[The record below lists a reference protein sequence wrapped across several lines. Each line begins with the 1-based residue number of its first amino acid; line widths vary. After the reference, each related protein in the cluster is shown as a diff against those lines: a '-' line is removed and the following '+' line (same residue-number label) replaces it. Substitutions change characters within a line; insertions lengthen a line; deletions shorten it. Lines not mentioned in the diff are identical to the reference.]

1 MASSRIFV
9 KALPPS
15 FTEDEFRKHF
25 SQNGK
30 RDVTDAKLF
39 PRRRIGYVGFRTPE
53 DAQKAVKYFNKTF
66 IRMSRIGVEI
76 ATPIDET
83 NVYKGRVGAPTGRRD
98 AAQPTSLA
106 QPDNSMKRKREIP
119 TQEEQDPK
127 MKEFLDVMRPKT
139 KTKVWSNGDAVENP
153 TEQHTAE
160 AVSVPAVLAEEAS
173 DDEYETVPKKIKE
186 EQQTMAAANTT
197 AAEPESR
204 NEMLQNDAS
213 TDREQRVGAQEPG
226 DAGASIP
233 TPDSQNDPEPS
244 QLVNTEIET
253 ARTTMRL
260 FVRNLPYDVTTEAL
274 EAEFSPYGNLEEV
287 HVSVDPKTGSAKGFA
302 FIQYSDPDSAEQ
314 AFVERDGQIFQ
325 GRLLHILPSKEP
337 RSSKLDDFELSK
349 LPLKKQQ
356 LIKKKRDSESKS
368 FNWNSLFMNADAVVA
383 NVADRLGLSKSE
395 VLDPTSS
402 DAAVRQAHAETH
414 VIQETKAYF
423 RSQGVDLDS
432 FKKRQRGDT
441 AILIK
446 NIPYDLGKDELKRL
460 CEENGDVTRFAIP
473 PSGAVAIVE
482 YKNAAQCKNA
492 WSALSY
498 RRVKNTVLMLEK
510 APADVFAGKV
520 TSQTVDAS
528 VNSEQGGVEKV
539 SATDLKGADQTVPDT
554 VGTATLFVR
563 NLNFTTTSALLTD
576 TFKSFEGFMS
586 ARVKTKTDPKKP
598 GQILSMGF
606 GFLEF
611 QSASQAQVALKVM
624 DGHLLEGHKLQIRAS
639 HRGTDAAEERRK
651 TDAQKKAA
659 AQSTKVIIK
668 NLPFEVTKKDIRAL
682 FGAYG
687 QLRSVRVPQKLD
699 RSTRGF
705 AFADF
710 MNAKEAQNAMESL
723 RDTHL
728 LGRRLVLDF
737 AAEEPQDAEAEI
749 EKLQQKVGAQV
760 NKLAL
765 QKLTSGG
772 RKKFTTQND
781 EDIA

>member
-153 TEQHTAE
+153 TEQHMAE

-173 DDEYETVPKKIKE
+173 DDEYETVPKKIKVRTTPEEQRGMATDTQISNEPTQEHPVHEKLAPVISEESPTEEAESSRAPVSDADWARSRTSRLLGLLDEEEE

-287 HVSVDPKTGSAKGFA
+287 RTTVSPFCSR
-302 FIQYSDPDSAEQ
+302 Q
-314 AFVERDGQIFQ
+314 
-325 GRLLHILPSKEP
+325 H
-337 RSSKLDDFELSK
+337 DD
-349 LPLKKQQ
+349 
-356 LIKKKRDSESKS
+356 
-368 FNWNSLFMNADAVVA
+368 
-383 NVADRLGLSKSE
+383 
-395 VLDPTSS
+395 
-402 DAAVRQAHAETH
+402 
-414 VIQETKAYF
+414 
-423 RSQGVDLDS
+423 
-432 FKKRQRGDT
+432 
-441 AILIK
+441 
-446 NIPYDLGKDELKRL
+446 
-460 CEENGDVTRFAIP
+460 
-473 PSGAVAIVE
+473 
-482 YKNAAQCKNA
+482 
-492 WSALSY
+492 
-498 RRVKNTVLMLEK
+498 
-510 APADVFAGKV
+510 
-520 TSQTVDAS
+520 
-528 VNSEQGGVEKV
+528 
-539 SATDLKGADQTVPDT
+539 
-554 VGTATLFVR
+554 
-563 NLNFTTTSALLTD
+563 
-576 TFKSFEGFMS
+576 
-586 ARVKTKTDPKKP
+586 
-598 GQILSMGF
+598 
-606 GFLEF
+606 
-611 QSASQAQVALKVM
+611 
-624 DGHLLEGHKLQIRAS
+624 
-639 HRGTDAAEERRK
+639 HR
-651 TDAQKKAA
+651 
-659 AQSTKVIIK
+659 
-668 NLPFEVTKKDIRAL
+668 
-682 FGAYG
+682 
-687 QLRSVRVPQKLD
+687 
-699 RSTRGF
+699 
-705 AFADF
+705 
-710 MNAKEAQNAMESL
+710 
-723 RDTHL
+723 
-728 LGRRLVLDF
+728 
-737 AAEEPQDAEAEI
+737 
-749 EKLQQKVGAQV
+749 
-760 NKLAL
+760 
-765 QKLTSGG
+765 
-772 RKKFTTQND
+772 
-781 EDIA
+781 